1 MILFYEANEN
11 LCLYKFCIL
20 VSFSLLFIVSVRLRS
35 NMVASVL
42 TVKDV
47 VSQIQNFVFLLSHYC

>member
-20 VSFSLLFIVSVRLRS
+20 VSFSLLLVSVRLRS

-47 VSQIQNFVFLLSHYC
+47 VSQRQNFVFLLSHYC